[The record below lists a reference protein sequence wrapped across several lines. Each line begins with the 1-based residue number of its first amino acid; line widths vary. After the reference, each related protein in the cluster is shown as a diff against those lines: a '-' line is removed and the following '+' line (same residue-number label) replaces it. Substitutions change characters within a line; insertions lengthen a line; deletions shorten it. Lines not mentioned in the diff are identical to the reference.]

1 MRTNVLAYVIAAVGL
16 IMLIFGAW
24 GLFVLNTANDI
35 DIALVDEAIMVG
47 LLGGGF
53 ATLGV
58 AQALRLQLALMRNT
72 DLARMRV
79 R

>member
-1 MRTNVLAYVIAAVGL
+1 MRTTVLAYVIAAIGL
-16 IMLIFGAW
+16 LMLIFGAW
-24 GLFVLNTANDI
+24 GLFVQNNAEI
-35 DIALVDEAIMVG
+35 DVALTDEAIMFG
-47 LLGGGF
+47 LLGGGL
-53 ATLGV
+53 AMLGV